1 MDPQRTAS
9 HRGANNMTRL
19 PQWFDRVSRRI
30 GAIFAA
36 ATNRFMDIAGTQWAG
51 AFAHFAFFALF
62 PLIVLSVSIAS
73 AFVDRG
79 AAGGEIIAYVET
91 FIPIDGE
98 NQSYI
103 FDTVSGVIAARGQ
116 ASLLALLLLA
126 WAGLGFFSTLIRATN
141 RAWGL
146 DVHNW
151 WQQPLASLVFLA
163 IMVLAVLASIAVP
176 MLMRMAK
183 AWVSPAHDFQNWV
196 YVSGGFLLPEL
207 VVFLALSLF
216 YRLAPRRRTRFMEV
230 WFAAL
235 CATLLL
241 QASESLFVLYLA
253 HFVSLNAVYGT
264 FGGIIALLLWIYLAG
279 CIFVFGA
286 CLCAAQAEVLAAAAK
301 PASPAVQESLP

>member
-36 ATNRFMDIAGTQWAG
+36 ATNRFMDIDGTQWAG

-207 VVFLALSLF
+207 VVFLVARRQLSLG
-216 YRLAPRRRTRFMEV
+216 RTDLSVRD
-230 WFAAL
+230 
-235 CATLLL
+235 
-241 QASESLFVLYLA
+241 
-253 HFVSLNAVYGT
+253 NP
-264 FGGIIALLLWIYLAG
+264 
-279 CIFVFGA
+279 
-286 CLCAAQAEVLAAAAK
+286 LAARAADARAHQAA
-301 PASPAVQESLP
+301 PARPLGHDARAELHLRASQPRDQGSTTST